1 MDDKLYPL
9 IVLLVGIVVVFVGLV
24 SLVFIVKLMALICS
38 GFAKKE
44 KKANVANDIPEKNAP
59 ANPGI
64 SDEERRRLITAISAA
79 IGEMTG
85 LDNIRI
91 KSIKRIGAADA
102 SESGDERQRKIAAI
116 AAAIAETSGMKSDS
130 FKITSIKRV

>member
-1 MDDKLYPL
+1 MNPL
-9 IVLLVGIVVVFVGLV
+9 IVLLTGMLIVFIGLICIV
-24 SLVFIVKLMALICS
+24 LIVKLMTLICS
-38 GFAKKE
+38 LFIGKKKSDATANANKHSSASSEGFIA
-44 KKANVANDIPEKNAP
+44 AP
-59 ANPGI
+59 L
-64 SDEERRRLITAISAA
+64 SREERSKLIIAISAA